1 MGKDSVIP
9 AHRFRLLIVE
19 DDRSTAALL
28 KGVLEGM
35 GNVSIAYS
43 GVEALALIRQSTP
56 DLILLDSGMPGM
68 DGFETCAALRQIPG
82 GAELPVIFV
91 TALSDLDSEIRAF
104 ALGAVDF
111 IHKPISPLIVQARVR
126 THLVLQE
133 RTAKLHSALEQ
144 AQQAN
149 RAKSRFLANMSHE
162 LRTPLNSLL
171 LLARHL
177 ADNAQGNLTAQQVEF
192 ANLIALSG
200 NDLLDLVTDLL
211 DFARIDNGRL
221 ELRAER
227 LLFPDLID
235 AVKRIHQHV
244 AQQKGLAFN
253 VEIGAAVP
261 ATMVTDPLR
270 LQQILRNLVANA
282 IKFTQ
287 SGSVSLAVRV
297 AESGWP
303 ETHPVLSQ
311 TSTVLAFDV
320 IDTGIGIAPEK
331 MEGIFDAFMQADSGT
346 ARRYGGAGLGLTI
359 CRQLADLLGGE
370 ITVESRLGEGSTF
383 TLWLP
388 LNYLAPTTATVEQP
402 VAEPAPVPETSSL
415 AGKTVLV
422 VDDDLRNRIALGAV
436 LEQAGLQV
444 VQAENGQVAL
454 DCLASRGDIGL
465 VLMDIMMPVLDG
477 YTATRAIRAR
487 GDIATP
493 IIALTADALPATR
506 KKCLVAGCSDYLT
519 KPVKNAELLALLQ
532 AWLLPTESV

>member
-1 MGKDSVIP
+1 MDKDSAIP
-9 AHRFRLLIVE
+9 GQRFRLLIVE
-19 DDRSTAALL
+19 DERSTAALL
-28 KGVLEGM
+28 KSILEGL
-35 GNVSIAYS
+35 GEVTVASS
-43 GVEALALIRQSTP
+43 GVEALAQVKQNIP

-82 GAELPVIFV
+82 CAELPVIFV
-91 TALSDLDSEIRAF
+91 TALSDQDNEIRAF

-133 RTAKLHSALEQ
+133 RTAKLHAALEQ

-177 ADNAQGNLTAQQVEF
+177 ADNAQSNLSAKQVEY
-192 ANLIALSG
+192 ANLIAQSG

-211 DFARIDNGRL
+211 DFARIDDDRL
-221 ELRAER
+221 ELRTER
-227 LLFPDLID
+227 VVFPDLINAD
-235 AVKRIHQHV
+235 KRTHQHV

-253 VEIGAAVP
+253 IEIAAAVP

-287 SGSVSLAVRV
+287 SGSVTLRVRV
-297 AESGWP
+297 AGSGWSA
-303 ETHPVLSQ
+303 THPTLAQ
-311 TSTVLAFDV
+311 AGTVLAFDV

-331 MEGIFDAFMQADSGT
+331 KEKIFDAFMQADAGT
-346 ARRYGGAGLGLTI
+346 ARRYGGAGLGLAI

-370 ITVESRLGEGSTF
+370 ITVESRVGHGSTF

-388 LNYLAPTTATVEQP
+388 LNHLALTKDVSEQP
-402 VAEPAPVPETSSL
+402 ATAQEPVAAGL

-436 LEQAGLQV
+436 LEQAGIHV
-444 VQAENGQVAL
+444 VHAENGQRGL
-454 DCLASRGDIGL
+454 DCLASRGDIDL

-477 YTATRAIRAR
+477 YGATRSIRAR
-487 GDIATP
+487 GNVTTP

-519 KPVKNAELLALLQ
+519 KPVKNAELLALVQ
-532 AWLLPTESV
+532 AWLVPAETL